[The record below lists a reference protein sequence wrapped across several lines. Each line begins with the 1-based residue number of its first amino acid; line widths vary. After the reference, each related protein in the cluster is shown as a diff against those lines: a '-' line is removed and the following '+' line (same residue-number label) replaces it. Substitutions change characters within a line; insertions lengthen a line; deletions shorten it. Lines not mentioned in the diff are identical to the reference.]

1 MTNKNK
7 KTNLLLVVNE
17 QHKTFNIRTEL
28 YPDLSDS
35 LTAWRLSAKK
45 QMKKGYDMG
54 PRQTANQYLAKH
66 GDKCEQSI
74 LMRDVVFE
82 DRQVVKKAFRKLY
95 RDAGYIDFGNTE
107 CKNKLA
113 SGEF

>member
-28 YPDLSDS
+28 DPDFKDS
-35 LTAWRLSAKK
+35 LLYWRASAVKQVKK
-45 QMKKGYDMG
+45 YKSIGI
-54 PRQTANQYLAKH
+54 RQTANTYIAKH

-74 LMRDVVFE
+74 LMRNIAFKDRDVI
-82 DRQVVKKAFRKLY
+82 KKAFRKLY